1 MRFQSKLNLTL
12 LQGKQA
18 GIGGGVM
25 MFKRGL
31 AILLLVSLSYEFF

>member
-1 MRFQSKLNLTL
+1 MCFQSKLNLTL

-25 MFKRGL
+25 MSKGN
-31 AILLLVSLSYEFF
+31 